1 MVLGVCGRSCSGK
14 NAVCKILSEKGFLI
28 VDADELGQQALQAK
42 KNEIISAF
50 GTSILNDEGQ
60 IDRRKLGQRV
70 FSCAQDLQK
79 LNAISH
85 PYVVQEMQRVIRE
98 NPERHIVLNAA
109 LLPMVRVPEVDVL
122 IWVTAGFFT
131 RLIRGLKRD
140 RRGLIFT
147 LRRMWM
153 QRNLSPKLF
162 FKRVDTYTIRNG
174 GDFAALKRRVNQ
186 LLDLLFSRNQ

>member
-14 NAVCKILSEKGFLI
+14 NAVCEILSEKGFLI
-28 VDADELGQQALQAK
+28 VDADELGQQALHAK
-42 KNEIISAF
+42 KNEIIRLF

-60 IDRRKLGQRV
+60 IDRQKLGQRV

-122 IWVTAGFFT
+122 IWVTADFFT

-153 QRNLSPKLF
+153 QRNLSPKIF
-162 FKRVDTYTIRNG
+162 FKRVDIYTIRNG
-174 GDFAALKRRVNQ
+174 GNFTALKRCANQ
-186 LLDLLFSRNQ
+186 LLDLLFSLNQ

>member
-14 NAVCKILSEKGFLI
+14 NAVCRILSEKGFLI
-28 VDADELGQQALQAK
+28 VDADKLGQQALQAK

-60 IDRRKLGQRV
+60 IDRQKLGQRV
-70 FSCAQDLQK
+70 FSRAKDLQK

-85 PYVVQEMQRVIRE
+85 PYVVQEMQRAMRE

-131 RLIRGLKRD
+131 RLIRGLIRD